1 MTTEKLVKKV
11 ITWVS
16 VIMAIGLLI
25 FACRSCVKA
34 YDSKPFIAHITIR
47 EEKSLGGM
55 GTTNDIADIEID
67 PGYRVRDYIVDY
79 ENNKIVIN
87 LREAEGD

>member
-1 MTTEKLVKKV
+1 MSTEKLVKKV

-34 YDSKPFIAHITIR
+34 YDSKPFVGHIMIR
-47 EEKSLGGM
+47 EEKSLGGI
-55 GTTNDIADIEID
+55 GTINDIADIEID
-67 PGYRVRDYIVDY
+67 PEYRVRDYVVDY
-79 ENNKIVIN
+79 ENKQIIIN
-87 LREAEGD
+87 LEVKKQ